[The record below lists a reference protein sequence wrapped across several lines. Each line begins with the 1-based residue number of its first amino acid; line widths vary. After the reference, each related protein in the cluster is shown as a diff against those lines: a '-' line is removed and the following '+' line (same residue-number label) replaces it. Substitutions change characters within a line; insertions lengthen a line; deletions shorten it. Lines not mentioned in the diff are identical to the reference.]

1 MNFENQVELGIGI
14 YTTSELSKI
23 LRIPYYKINRW
34 IKKYWDGELGKEYAQ
49 KYSWEKGNSKAV
61 GFHTLIEFYIFMN
74 LAEAGVKTHE
84 ALRAHKQLSR
94 LFDTP
99 FPFAHSEVVA
109 NMKTDG
115 KKLFFKFKD
124 GIIALDGTSQ
134 FNLNFI
140 DLFFKKLEFDV
151 ENLATRFW
159 PLGKEKNIMVD
170 PKRQFGHPVIQESN
184 IYPETIYNLYKGKES
199 IEYIAYLY
207 KLNIDQVKDA
217 IEYCKA
223 A

>member
-1 MNFENQVELGIGI
+1 MNFENQIELGIGI
-14 YTTSELSKI
+14 YTTPELSKI
-23 LRIPYYKINRW
+23 LRIPYYKISRW
-34 IKKYWDGELGKEYAQ
+34 IDKYWDDELGKEFSQ
-49 KYSWEKGNSKAV
+49 KYSWKEGNSKAV

-74 LAEAGVKTHE
+74 LADAGVKTPE
-84 ALRAHKQLSR
+84 VLKAHKQLSN

-99 FPFAHSEVVA
+99 FPFAHREVVK

-115 KKLFFKFKD
+115 KKIFFKTKK
-124 GIIALDGTSQ
+124 GIVTLDGTSQ

-140 DLFFKKLEFDV
+140 SLFFKKLEFDV

-170 PKRQFGHPVIQESN
+170 PNRQFGHPVIQQSN
-184 IYPETIYNLYKGKES
+184 IYPETIYNLYIGKEP

-207 KLNIDQVKDA
+207 KLSIDQVNDA